1 MNQANRQ
8 NGGGLSQYF
17 GGLPISDQL
26 QTLQRTYLQKAGEFG
41 ILAKKVNAPKIT
53 TIMPHSAAE
62 QMYGGNLKLF
72 APEDEKKL
80 GGKYKSKEN
89 DAIEADKDNASDAS
103 GGDNIKRIVM

>member
-1 MNQANRQ
+1 MFILFDSII
-8 NGGGLSQYF
+8 LSLIVLQDSKNK
-17 GGLPISDQL
+17 ISC
-26 QTLQRTYLQKAGEFG
+26 RR
-41 ILAKKVNAPKIT
+41 LAKNVNAPTTT
-53 TIMPHSAAE
+53 TIVPHSAAE